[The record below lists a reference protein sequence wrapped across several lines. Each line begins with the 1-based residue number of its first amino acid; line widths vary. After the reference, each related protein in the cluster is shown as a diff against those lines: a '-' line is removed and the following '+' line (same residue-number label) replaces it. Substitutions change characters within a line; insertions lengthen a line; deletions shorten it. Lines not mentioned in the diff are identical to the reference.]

1 MSVKCENAKSVS
13 NVGNLP
19 SLHDFITRSVPN
31 EDESRSGTTRSQ
43 KQCALG
49 VDCDAQTVTVIEGTR
64 CLDGHLLG
72 TPTVDTSSIISADW
86 KPYWNQ

>member
-43 KQCALG
+43 K
-49 VDCDAQTVTVIEGTR
+49 
-64 CLDGHLLG
+64 
-72 TPTVDTSSIISADW
+72 
-86 KPYWNQ
+86 